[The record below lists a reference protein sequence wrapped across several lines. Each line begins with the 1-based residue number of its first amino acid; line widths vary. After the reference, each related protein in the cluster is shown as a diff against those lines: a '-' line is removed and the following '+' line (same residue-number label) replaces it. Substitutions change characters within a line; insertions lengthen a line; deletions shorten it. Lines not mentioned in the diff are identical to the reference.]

1 MAYSQAGFAKKDTLR
16 ITKTLKQLTKLMIR
30 K

>member
-1 MAYSQAGFAKKDTLR
+1 MAYSRAGFAKKDTLR
-16 ITKTLKQLTKLMIR
+16 ITKTKKQPTKLIIR